1 MLIVC
6 VSIEC
11 GHHSSSFL
19 CVCRCVCGR
28 VSCGR
33 VAVCPLSPHRS
44 KAGEWGT
51 SSGVEAGE
59 GSGRANAAM
68 TSLCAEFE
76 PKLQQVYASFQ
87 ARMQSLLAVLAHGE
101 TE

>member
-1 MLIVC
+1 M
-6 VSIEC
+6 
-11 GHHSSSFL
+11 
-19 CVCRCVCGR
+19 
-28 VSCGR
+28 
-33 VAVCPLSPHRS
+33 
-44 KAGEWGT
+44 
-51 SSGVEAGE
+51 EAGE